1 MHWGAGDALMSEQG
15 NIETTQRIFEIFQAG
30 EHDELPGL
38 IDENVTVTVLDS
50 PQISGPR
57 GFAGIQ
63 GMLDAFSRTAG
74 IFESTR
80 LRLRS
85 AIAVDAEAVLAEAEF
100 TARARQD
107 LEPISLSLWFVFR
120 FAAGRVVSI
129 DEFDDEERARAA
141 AGAPVQDSS
150 AV

>member
-1 MHWGAGDALMSEQG
+1 MSEQG

-30 EHDELPGL
+30 EHDELPDL
-38 IDENVTVTVLDS
+38 IDGNV
-50 PQISGPR
+50 R
-57 GFAGIQ
+57 
-63 GMLDAFSRTAG
+63 
-74 IFESTR
+74 
-80 LRLRS
+80 
-85 AIAVDAEAVLAEAEF
+85 AEF

-120 FAAGRVVSI
+120 FDAGRVVSI

-141 AGAPVQDSS
+141 AGVLAHDSS